1 MEEKKK
7 MVTNGWGSIEV
18 TRNEFQQQWLDHS
31 GRMWMLFDDGEYGK
45 YLDMQYM
52 IEELAGKAWDRYSPI
67 LVRTKEKA

>member
-1 MEEKKK
+1 
-7 MVTNGWGSIEV
+7 MVSNGWGSKEV
-18 TRNEFQQQWLDHS
+18 TRNEFQQQWLDYS

-52 IEELAGKAWDRYSPI
+52 IEELAGKTWDRYSPI